1 MEEYMNLRLS
11 YLLFS
16 IVTIT
21 SVALSDSVN
30 DAINGAREAIVNAE
44 SYVNVINSDN
54 DLHYIVSILKVAS
67 SDWEKALKD
76 QEAVQLCLK
85 KREGASRELQS
96 DYNKLMTVSAQ
107 SAEVH
112 ANSVRLAAAY
122 VQLIA
127 QKAQENILENVRSA
141 IKENEKIKQLI
152 CDSVEYTKRQVASKY
167 R

>member
-1 MEEYMNLRLS
+1 MNLKLS
-11 YLLFS
+11 CVLFL

-30 DAINGAREAIVNAE
+30 DAINGAREAIVSAE
-44 SYVNVINSDN
+44 SYVNVISDEEDMN
-54 DLHYIVSILKVAS
+54 YIVSILSVAS
-67 SDWEKALKD
+67 TDWEVALKD
-76 QEAVQLCLK
+76 QEAVQLCLNK
-85 KREGASRELQS
+85 KEGASGELQS
-96 DYNKLMTVSAQ
+96 DYNILMKVSAQ

-127 QKAQENILENVRSA
+127 QKAQENLLENVRIA
-141 IKENEKIKQLI
+141 IKENEKIKQLVS
-152 CDSVEYTKRQVASKY
+152 DNVEYTKRQVASKY